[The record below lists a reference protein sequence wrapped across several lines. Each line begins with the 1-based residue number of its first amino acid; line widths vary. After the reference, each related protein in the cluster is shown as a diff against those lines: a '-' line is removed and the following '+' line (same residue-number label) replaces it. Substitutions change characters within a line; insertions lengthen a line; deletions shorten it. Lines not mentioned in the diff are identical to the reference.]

1 VRPEGAKRRLPCGQ
15 SRRGGPSQ
23 ARASRLASGQG
34 PTAAGSSDESGRAR
48 STVGGAG
55 REARQAGGAAGG
67 RRESVAG
74 APFPPC

>member
-34 PTAAGSSDESGRAR
+34 PNAAGSSDESGRAR
-48 STVGGAG
+48 SRRGG
-55 REARQAGGAAGG
+55 AGGAAGG